1 MAEVA
6 LLEIPDDCAILAAV
20 GCVALRHSQLDYVL
34 RLILKDAGDLQFDEA
49 MSKTKRCGAKELRKS
64 VWRCIK
70 DRLGENELSKFDR
83 MKRPREKSQRR

>member
-49 MSKTKRCGAKELRKS
+49 MSKRSAVGRRNFGNPSGDASRTGLAKMNFRSL
-64 VWRCIK
+64 IA
-70 DRLGENELSKFDR
+70 
-83 MKRPREKSQRR
+83 